1 MAHGLSPDNLSRHR
15 GEGDTLAGVTRS
27 MAWAGTRPA
36 GSRPVG
42 SRPTGTRPVS
52 SRPARRS

>member
-1 MAHGLSPDNLSRHR
+1 MTDGLSSDNLGRHC
-15 GEGDTLAGVTRS
+15 DVDALAGITRS

-52 SRPARRS
+52 SRPARHR